1 MFYVWDN
8 ILNFIIWIKDLGI
21 FDVLLFEMDDLVF
34 WKNEKSVVLCLL
46 EIVRIGVKLGMLVL
60 ILVQMEEEIDVE
72 IELGEFLFQIIMC
85 DIKFLDEMVSKIV
98 QLVQLF
104 LLYIVCLYFF
114 LKLGYMVFV
123 LGNILF
129 IMCFL
134 GVVYISGLLNSV
146 YYNEVCV

>member
-21 FDVLLFEMDDLVF
+21 LDVLLFEMDDLVL

-60 ILVQMEEEIDVE
+60 MLVQMEEEIDVE

-104 LLYIVCLYFF
+104 
-114 LKLGYMVFV
+114 
-123 LGNILF
+123 
-129 IMCFL
+129 
-134 GVVYISGLLNSV
+134 
-146 YYNEVCV
+146 